1 MGPKKGKKKNSANDD
16 EQTSLVQISF
26 SILDQEQETLKK
38 GIVLLRYAT
47 ELLGPKNRSHI
58 NQNNIYEQYKL
69 WLEIYVAVLDQMR
82 LHYYGQAHRENF
94 ILQHQNELVHD
105 VEHHNMSEYELSNK
119 ERSKTFWIYSIE
131 YVENM

>member
-47 ELLGPKNRSHI
+47 EMLKGRSHI
-58 NQNNIYEQYKL
+58 NQNNIY
-69 WLEIYVAVLDQMR
+69 
-82 LHYYGQAHRENF
+82 
-94 ILQHQNELVHD
+94 
-105 VEHHNMSEYELSNK
+105 
-119 ERSKTFWIYSIE
+119 
-131 YVENM
+131 